1 MSPIRTMMKPIH
13 DGYLMPSYDEAHVR
27 DAMRAGI
34 FTCPPETPLK
44 TVARM
49 MASYHVHCVVVTS
62 SDPEGVSE
70 RPWRVVSDLDLVHAA
85 GMDAMDRTAGGTAA
99 TELVIVAADDT
110 LAHAAQLMTDH
121 HVSHLVVIQ
130 PASGRPVG
138 VLSSLDIAGVIAW
151 GEA

>member
-1 MSPIRTMMKPIH
+1 MSPTPTMVEPIH
-13 DGYLMPSYDEAHVR
+13 GGYLMPSYDAAHVH
-27 DAMRAGI
+27 DAMRVGI

-62 SDPEGVSE
+62 SDAEGVSE
-70 RPWRVVSDLDLVHAA
+70 QPWGVVSDLDLVHAA

-99 TELVIVAADDT
+99 TELVTVAADDT
-110 LAHAAQLMTDH
+110 LARAAKLMTDH
-121 HVSHLVVIQ
+121 QVSHLIVIQ
-130 PASGRPVG
+130 PDSGRPVG
-138 VLSSLDIAGVIAW
+138 VISTLDIAGVVAW